1 MKEPTPKDLIS
12 IVLGVLFS
20 TLIGIFGPL
29 VGLILAEFIAGAIT
43 GAWLMHKH
51 ESESLI

>member
-1 MKEPTPKDLIS
+1 
-12 IVLGVLFS
+12 VLGVLFS

-29 VGLILAEFIAGAIT
+29 VGLILVAFIAGGIT

-51 ESESLI
+51 NSAAQ